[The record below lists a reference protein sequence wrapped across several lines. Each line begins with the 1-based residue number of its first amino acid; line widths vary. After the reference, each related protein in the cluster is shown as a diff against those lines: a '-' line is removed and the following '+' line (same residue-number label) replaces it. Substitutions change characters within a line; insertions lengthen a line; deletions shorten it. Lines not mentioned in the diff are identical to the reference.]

1 GDIAA
6 NPGDLMAQVALPAM
20 QQGQHAAAQ
29 IGRRVR
35 GLATEPFHFH
45 DLGTMAT
52 IGRQDAVAEFP
63 NGLRLTGFIG
73 WVAWLG
79 LHIVRL
85 VGVRNRAS
93 VFVNWA
99 WNYVTYDRGSR
110 LIAEPLGTPNRVD
123 A

>member
-1 GDIAA
+1 
-6 NPGDLMAQVALPAM
+6 MAQVALPAM
-20 QQGQHAAAQ
+20 QQGEHAAAQ
-29 IGRRVR
+29 IGRRLR
-35 GLATEPFHFH
+35 GLATEPFRFH

-63 NGLRLTGFIG
+63 NGLRLAGFIG
-73 WVAWLG
+73 WVAWLA

-99 WNYVTYDRGSR
+99 WNYLTYDRGSR
-110 LIAEPLGTPNRVD
+110 LIAEPLRTPNRVD
-123 A
+123 V